1 MDINSPIENPVLLE
15 LLNNLKVQSNANI
28 EYDFFKELLSTKF
41 LSPITQDSLQGC
53 RSGESTLKEGATIKF
68 IHLNDEKGNSYLPVF
83 TDWNE
88 LKKWNETEG
97 IKTIILSFEDY
108 KTMILENSS
117 MFTGFVLNPYGHN
130 IIFDKNLIQQAEESV
145 SKKKESESVMIGV
158 PEKYPHK
165 MIEALKYFLPCLDSV
180 KSAYLLLMVRGE
192 KEKSYLLVVDTDGNL
207 NDVFGKIAKIVTK
220 YLAKEELI
228 DFVPLS
234 QPFGKSAV
242 EGQEPFYKK

>member
-1 MDINSPIENPVLLE
+1 MDINKPIENLVLLG
-15 LLNNLKVQSNANI
+15 LLDKLKTLFNADT
-28 EYDFFKELLSTKF
+28 EHEFFKELLSTKF

-53 RSGESTLKEGATIKF
+53 KRGESTLKEGARIKF

-88 LKKWNETEG
+88 LKKWNETEE
-97 IKTIILSFEDY
+97 IKTLILSFEDY
-108 KTMILENSS
+108 KTMTLENNS
-117 MFTGFVLNPYGHN
+117 MITGFVLNPYGHN
-130 IIFDKNLIQQAEESV
+130 IVFDKNLIQQAEESV
-145 SKKKESESVMIGV
+145 SKKRESESVMIGV

-165 MIEALKYFLPCLDSV
+165 MIEALKDFLPTIDSV

-192 KEKSYLLVVDTDGNL
+192 KDKSCLLVVDTDGNL
-207 NDVFGKIAKIVTK
+207 NIVFGKIAKIVTK

>member
-15 LLNNLKVQSNANI
+15 LLNNLKAQFSI
-28 EYDFFKELLSTKF
+28 EIEHDFFKELLSTKF

-53 RSGESTLKEGATIKF
+53 KSGESTLKEGATIKF

-88 LKKWNETEG
+88 LKKWNEKDDV
-97 IKTIILSFEDY
+97 KTLILSFEDY
-108 KTMILENSS
+108 KTMILENNS

-130 IIFDKNLIQQAEESV
+130 IIFDKNLIQQAEENMTE
-145 SKKKESESVMIGV
+145 KTESESVMIGE

-165 MIEALKYFLPCLDSV
+165 MIEALKDFLPSINSV
-180 KSAYLLLMVRGE
+180 KSAYFLLMVRGE
-192 KEKSYLLVVDTDGNL
+192 KDKSYLLVVDTDGNL

-228 DFVPLS
+228 DFVTLS